1 MEERDSHRQIESPR
15 SGASWI
21 QEKNAAAF
29 RACRLVR
36 MPAYHNL
43 KSGGCR
49 VKIERLNVV
58 KNVNRSGMRLD
69 DFGFGKSER
78 PRFGI
83 HVSPNGKNGG
93 QIFQGFEN
101 FRIAHVTCMNDK
113 VRAFEGVERLRA
125 QQSMRV

>member
-15 SGASWI
+15 SGASRI
-21 QEKNAAAF
+21 QEKDAAAF

-49 VKIERLNVV
+49 VKIERLNIV
-58 KNVNRSGMRLD
+58 KNVNRSGMRLY

-78 PRFGI
+78 PRLGI
-83 HVSPNGKNGG
+83 HVSPNGKNRAR
-93 QIFQGFEN
+93 FFKVS
-101 FRIAHVTCMNDK
+101 RISGSPTSPA
-113 VRAFEGVERLRA
+113 
-125 QQSMRV
+125 